1 MEDEDNIILR
11 AIISKNNNYILYEI
25 IKQLELI
32 VNDLNNNKKTNIIN
46 QIKNIIILINKAI
59 TEHKKN
65 TEQLRED
72 IKNLNKEI

>member
-72 IKNLNKEI
+72 IKNLNN

>member
-1 MEDEDNIILR
+1 MENEDNIILK

-25 IKQLELI
+25 IKQLDLI

-59 TEHKKN
+59 IQHKKN
-65 TEQLRED
+65 TEQLREE
-72 IKNLNKEI
+72 NLNN